1 MEKVSFLHN
10 HWPKNKAP
18 CEPLAGNIGQ
28 KCHHFGQSW
37 QFQCLRANELWT
49 FVEALSDS
57 IRSTRV
63 VSSQVSFCH
72 VLASSDLQVLLE
84 TIEPV

>member
-1 MEKVSFLHN
+1 MEKACFLHN
-10 HWPKNKAP
+10 RWPKNEAP
-18 CEPLAGNIGQ
+18 CEPLAGDIGQ

-37 QFQCLRANELWT
+37 QFQCLRANILWT
-49 FVEALSDS
+49 FVEALSNS

-72 VLASSDLQVLLE
+72 VSTSSDLQVFSLR
-84 TIEPV
+84 P